1 MHNFTRRALALL
13 ILFSALFAGC
23 KDKVEDT
30 GDTGEP
36 IEAPDLGGHIP
47 VVR

>member
-1 MHNFTRRALALL
+1 MTSITRRALALL
-13 ILFSALFAGC
+13 LLSGALFAGC